1 MCESTRIGRL
11 LFSPAARRR
20 VKLKQKTEAR
30 LLSKATFPMR
40 CWSITGYLEA
50 PLNISSSLPNSSSIP
65 FIPLGGERQRESKV
79 GPCPRTQHWPR
90 MRSACSV
97 VQRSI
102 HKATAR
108 ATGLLLCLKR
118 RKNCGQPT
126 VYTYSALLITLSG
139 M

>member
-1 MCESTRIGRL
+1 M
-11 LFSPAARRR
+11 
-20 VKLKQKTEAR
+20 
-30 LLSKATFPMR
+30 
-40 CWSITGYLEA
+40 LEA
-50 PLNISSSLPNSSSIP
+50 PLNISLSLPNSSSLP

-139 M
+139 MYGRRRRQRQLRKTIGLMSKINRSARVFYILLHFFAVLCKTTT